1 MLGYFLLHAKLTQ
14 MTSCLLPWFQ
24 ELLVGNVLGSSL
36 LSNILISIDLLEVVQ
51 AHALLIVILGVHL
64 VIILRTT
71 AVMIV
76 HIDI

>member
-1 MLGYFLLHAKLTQ
+1 
-14 MTSCLLPWFQ
+14 MTSCLFPWFQ

-36 LSNILISIDLLEVVQ
+36 LSNILISIDLLEVVH
-51 AHALLIVILGVHL
+51 AHALLIVILRVHL
-64 VIILRTT
+64 VSILRTT